1 MDRLASQG
9 SPQVMLNGALAISG
23 MPGSRGGHA
32 DRWNNMC
39 KVRERGLR
47 RAHFRKWLEFTG
59 SVGEAWAVGLRDEQE
74 PDQCQGKESA
84 LSEKWGVG
92 CVCDLKL

>member
-1 MDRLASQG
+1 M
-9 SPQVMLNGALAISG
+9 
-23 MPGSRGGHA
+23 
-32 DRWNNMC
+32 
-39 KVRERGLR
+39 
-47 RAHFRKWLEFTG
+47 
-59 SVGEAWAVGLRDEQE
+59 GLRDEQE